1 MSSGSCQRC
10 SGLIKIII
18 DDKKSYHITYKH
30 AIILGMTILAIGIP
44 GSAFALSSDITLSNM
59 TTVDMKGNQ
68 DNMLHTGEPV
78 GFSSVIA
85 NHSAGEKRFTYVV
98 RVLDQNNKIQS
109 QSGMSANIVPN
120 QSLTVA
126 ESWTPQKAGTYT
138 VQTVL
143 LNGYLLASPLT
154 DVIQTNIVVK

>member
-1 MSSGSCQRC
+1 MSNGSCQRC
-10 SGLIKIII
+10 NKLIKIICN
-18 DDKKSYHITYKH
+18 DKKLHCITYKQ
-30 AIILGMTILAIGIP
+30 AIVLGMTMLAMGIS
-44 GSAFALSSDITLSNM
+44 GSAFALSSDITLSSL

-68 DNMLHTGEPV
+68 DNVLHAGKPV

-126 ESWTPQKAGTYT
+126 ESWTPQKAGIYT

-143 LNGYLLASPLT
+143 LNGYLMASPLT
-154 DVIQTNIVVK
+154 DAIETSIVVK

>member
-1 MSSGSCQRC
+1 MPKGYFKIC
-10 SGLIKIII
+10 SGL
-18 DDKKSYHITYKH
+18 
-30 AIILGMTILAIGIP
+30 AIILIVSALALGVPGYAFASSGMT
-44 GSAFALSSDITLSNM
+44 LSGL
-59 TTVDMKGNQ
+59 TTVDMQGNQ
-68 DNMLHTGEPV
+68 KNVLYTGEPV
-78 GFSSVIA
+78 GLSSVIE
-85 NHSAGEKRFTYVV
+85 NHSTGEKRFTYVV
-98 RVLDQNNKIQS
+98 RVLDQDNQIQS

-120 QSLTVA
+120 QSLTVS

>member
-1 MSSGSCQRC
+1 MADGYFKICG
-10 SGLIKIII
+10 GL
-18 DDKKSYHITYKH
+18 
-30 AIILGMTILAIGIP
+30 AIILIVSMLALGVPGYAFAVSSGMT
-44 GSAFALSSDITLSNM
+44 LSSL
-59 TTVDMKGNQ
+59 TTVDMQGNQ
-68 DNMLHTGEPV
+68 KSTLYAGMPV
-78 GFSSVIA
+78 GFSSVIE

-98 RVLDQNNKIQS
+98 RVLDQDNQVQS

-120 QSLTVA
+120 QSLTVS

-154 DVIQTNIVVK
+154 DVIQTSIVVVK